1 MFDDM
6 ADKLSDSEYHK
17 LRELNLEKLGVVEGV
32 MRIEGI
38 SLDSLA
44 EASGIYPLT
53 LEMWMDYQILLTET
67 QLDNISAVLNLLA

>member
-6 ADKLSDSEYHK
+6 TDKLSDSEYHK
-17 LRELNLEKLGVVEGV
+17 LLELNWEKLAVIEGV

-53 LEMWMDYQILLTET
+53 LEMWMDYQVLLNEE
-67 QLDNISAVLNLLA
+67 QLENISAVLNILA

>member
-6 ADKLSDSEYHK
+6 TDKLSDSEYHK
-17 LRELNLEKLGVVEGV
+17 LRELNWEKLGVIEGV

-53 LEMWMDYQILLTET
+53 LEMWMDYQVLLNEE
-67 QLDNISAVLNLLA
+67 QLENISAVLNILA

>member
-1 MFDDM
+1 MFDDKT
-6 ADKLSDSEYHK
+6 DKLGDAEYHK
-17 LRELNLEKLGVVEGV
+17 LRELNWEKLGVIEGV

-53 LEMWMDYQILLTET
+53 LEMWMDYQVLLNEE
-67 QLDNISAVLNLLA
+67 QLRNISEVLNILA